1 MSEQSYLELAQELGL
16 KVADLRTFLEA
27 HGLRYP
33 PDEFNGQQRTQI
45 NSLFSEWCDRPR
57 LVPLRLVARQVGID
71 PEQYLQ
77 YGRNSGLR
85 WLNTTSSRM
94 SSPHAKGLNDW
105 LVRAG
110 LLATS
115 PTDWPPPV
123 EHDALTWM
131 SENSSWE
138 VIEVVQGNE
147 QQSHPPSALQQKISA
162 LASEEL
168 GNGAK
173 GHNYFLLR
181 LMDRMTS
188 DPLVRDALSRDG
200 VPLSTLV
207 AALEAVSGVPK
218 PRKGHTFK
226 EDVYWAVVRSRRG
239 NLSEL
244 WVADGE
250 VPTARL
256 VFHKRESTRWKR
268 FRREVDSRDGY
279 QVGEIRWVQFH
290 ESRRGRRSELHHPA
304 VIVEK
309 AGANKWRVLSLT
321 TEVEGDPEGRR
332 VPRHCEQGLDYAGY
346 VWHEVQKVFVSEI
359 GDHIGWVHPELV
371 VVIRRNVSMRQ
382 VLLDQL
388 AEVGAEKHPQSDS

>member
-1 MSEQSYLELAQELGL
+1 MTKLSYLELAQDLGL
-16 KVADLRTFLEA
+16 KVSDLRTFLEA
-27 HGLRYP
+27 HGLKYP
-33 PDEFNGQQRTQI
+33 PDEFTGQQRTQI
-45 NSLFSEWCDRPR
+45 TALFSEWCDRPR

-77 YGRNSGLR
+77 YARNSGLG
-85 WLNTTSSRM
+85 WLNTTSSRVT
-94 SSPHAKGLNDW
+94 SPHAKGLNDW
-105 LVRAG
+105 LVRVG
-110 LLATS
+110 LLAIS
-115 PTDWPPPV
+115 PADWPPPI

-131 SENSSWE
+131 SQNSTR
-138 VIEVVQGNE
+138 EVVEVGQE
-147 QQSHPPSALQQKISA
+147 KEKQSQPPSALQRKIFT

-168 GNGAK
+168 RNGAK
-173 GHNYFLLR
+173 GHNYFLIR

-188 DPLVRDALSRDG
+188 DPLVREALSRDG
-200 VPLSTLV
+200 VPLSTLG
-207 AALEAVSGVPK
+207 AALEDVSGVPK

-226 EDVYWAVVRSRRG
+226 GDVYWAVVRSRRG

-250 VPTARL
+250 APTAKLMFR
-256 VFHKRESTRWKR
+256 KRESTRRER
-268 FRREVDSRDGY
+268 FRRGVDSRDSY
-279 QVGEIRWVQFH
+279 LVGEIRWVQLH

-332 VPRHCEQGLDYAGY
+332 VPRHREQGLDYAGY

-371 VVIRRNVSMRQ
+371 VVIRRTVSMRQ

-388 AEVGAEKHPQSDS
+388 AIVGAEKYPQ

>member
-33 PDEFNGQQRTQI
+33 PDEFIGQQRTQI
-45 NSLFSEWCDRPR
+45 RALFSEWCDRPHR
-57 LVPLRLVARQVGID
+57 VPLRLVAQQCGID

-77 YGRNSGLR
+77 FARNFGLW
-85 WLNTTSSRM
+85 WLNTTSSRIT
-94 SSPHAKGLNDW
+94 STHANGLNDW
-105 LVRAG
+105 LVQSS
-110 LLATS
+110 LLATA
-115 PTDWPPPV
+115 PTEWPPPV
-123 EHDALTWM
+123 EHDALNWM
-131 SENSSWE
+131 SKNSNGE
-138 VIEVVQGNE
+138 VTEVGRGDE
-147 QQSHPPSALQQKISA
+147 QASQPPSALQQRISQ
-162 LASEEL
+162 LAFEEL
-168 GNGAK
+168 GIGAK

-200 VPLSTLV
+200 VPLSTLG
-207 AALEAVSGVPK
+207 AALEAVSGTPK

-250 VPTARL
+250 APTARL
-256 VFHKRESTRWKR
+256 VFHKRESTRRKR
-268 FRREVDSRDGY
+268 FRREVDSRDSY

-332 VPRHCEQGLDYAGY
+332 VPRHHEQGLDYAGY

>member
-1 MSEQSYLELAQELGL
+1 MNEQSYLELAQELGL

-27 HGLRYP
+27 HGLKYP
-33 PDEFNGQQRTQI
+33 PDKFTGQQRTQI

-57 LVPLRLVARQVGID
+57 LIPLRLVARHVGID

-77 YGRNSGLR
+77 YARNSGMG
-85 WLNTTSSRM
+85 WMNTTNSRLSST
-94 SSPHAKGLNDW
+94 HARGLNDW
-105 LVRAG
+105 LVRTG
-110 LLATS
+110 VLASS
-115 PTDWPPPV
+115 PDEWPPPV
-123 EHDALTWM
+123 EYDVLTWM
-131 SENSSWE
+131 SKNPHGEA
-138 VIEVVQGNE
+138 IQVVLVNE
-147 QQSHPPSALQQKISA
+147 QPSQLPSTLQQRISA

-168 GNGAK
+168 RSGARR
-173 GHNYFLLR
+173 HNYFLLR

-188 DPLVRDALSRDG
+188 DSLVREFLSQQG
-200 VPLSTLV
+200 VPLATLS
-207 AALEAVSGVPK
+207 AALAAVSGVPK
-218 PRKGHTFK
+218 PRSGHTFK
-226 EDVYWAVVRSRRG
+226 TDVYWAVVRSRRG

-250 VPTARL
+250 TSAAKL
-256 VFHKRESTRWKR
+256 VFRKHGTI
-268 FRREVDSRDGY
+268 RREKVRRKVDSRDSY
-279 QVGEIRWVQFH
+279 QVGEIRWVQLH

-332 VPRHCEQGLDYAGY
+332 VPRHREQGLDYAGY

-371 VVIRRNVSMRQ
+371 LVIRRTVPMRQ
-382 VLLDQL
+382 VLIDQL
-388 AEVGAEKHPQSDS
+388 AEVGAEMHPQSDS